1 MVDMK
6 KFRDIAQ
13 SMMTLNEATADKPIC
28 SFDIKNYENGFSII
42 GFSQFAMLIPEA
54 MKESGIDAN
63 SKECKDA
70 IDEIYEDVI
79 DKFCDDV
86 AEDVNSS
93 FSGDKVG
100 YYVHP
105 YDPTD
110 TSAACEIFFVH
121 NMPVDD
127 LIPQVVHQHIEE
139 VSNTQKKI
147 DSIFNSEK
155 QNVYDQMLDIFLS
168 HNKE

>member
-1 MVDMK
+1 MIMK
-6 KFRDIAQ
+6 KFREIAQ
-13 SMMTLNEATADKPIC
+13 SMMTLNEATSDKPIC
-28 SFDIKNYENGFSII
+28 SFDIKNFENGFTILGYSE
-42 GFSQFAMLIPEA
+42 FTKLIPEA
-54 MKESGIDAN
+54 LKESGIDAN
-63 SKECKDA
+63 SKECADA
-70 IDEIYEDVI
+70 INEIYEDVI

-93 FSGDKVG
+93 FSDDKVG
-100 YYVHP
+100 YYVHS
-105 YDPTD
+105 YDPTN

-121 NMPVDD
+121 NMSVDD

-155 QNVYDQMLDIFLS
+155 QNAYDQMLDIFLS
-168 HNKE
+168 HKED